1 MKAAV
6 EKAAAAATVA
16 IAAMRQPGA
25 SDSKYV
31 HHKRPTST
39 FHCIA
44 KGMSRKRAVL
54 HCCAPFKC
62 IIATHNKTLYGSRRL
77 GRACAFKQRTAR
89 AATPAEGGAPS
100 HSFNT
105 CQHGLRG
112 HFTGGVEATCHGLTT
127 DTDIQQCTE
136 RTENQQCEIAVS
148 PSCLLVGYNVVAVV
162 VDRSKRT
169 SKSEIH
175 IHFYCRCWPRAGRC
189 SIRAMYIAPRML
201 HRLRLGR
208 KSGT

>member
-1 MKAAV
+1 MGVRAAEVKAAV

-89 AATPAEGGAPS
+89 AATPGEEHPPIHLIHANMGHEGISPG
-100 HSFNT
+100 
-105 CQHGLRG
+105 GLKLP
-112 HFTGGVEATCHGLTT
+112 AT
-127 DTDIQQCTE
+127 
-136 RTENQQCEIAVS
+136 A
-148 PSCLLVGYNVVAVV
+148 
-162 VDRSKRT
+162 
-169 SKSEIH
+169 
-175 IHFYCRCWPRAGRC
+175 
-189 SIRAMYIAPRML
+189 
-201 HRLRLGR
+201 
-208 KSGT
+208 